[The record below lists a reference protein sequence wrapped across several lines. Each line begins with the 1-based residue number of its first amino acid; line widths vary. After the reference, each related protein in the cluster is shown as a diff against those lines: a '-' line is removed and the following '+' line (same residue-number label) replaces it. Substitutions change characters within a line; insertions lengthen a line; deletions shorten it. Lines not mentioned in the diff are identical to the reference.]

1 MNITI
6 FTDAWDPQINGVV
19 TTLKTTVEHL
29 KKRGYDVVVVH
40 PGLYK
45 LTVPLQPST
54 GIFMPILPMGI
65 ADEEVKNADYIH
77 IATEGAIGLAARYS
91 CKKYKK
97 SYTTSFHTKY
107 PEYVK
112 IHTGISPR
120 VSGKYFRW
128 FHRNS
133 SSVMVTT
140 PSMVDYCAEL
150 GIKNLKVWSRGVDTT
165 LYRPDYEVKNK
176 PIRAIRA
183 VYCGR
188 ISAEKNI
195 EAFLSI
201 KDTLIRKTLI
211 GDGPQLEEYKLKYPK
226 AKFLGKMN
234 KYQIANELRKHDV
247 FAWPSLTDT
256 FGLVVLE
263 GMACGLPVAAFDNE
277 VNRYIIEDGVSGFL
291 TKNNLELAIE
301 QAANLSSEDAVQ
313 RAKRFS
319 WEAATDQF
327 LENLIV

>member
-226 AKFLGKMN
+226 AKFLGRMN

>member
-226 AKFLGKMN
+226 AKFLGRMN

-277 VNRYIIEDGVSGFL
+277 VNQYIIEDGVSGFL

-301 QAANLSSEDAVQ
+301 QAANLSSEDAVE
-313 RAKRFS
+313 RAKKFS